1 MDRKCSSLAAHNR
14 RKTSFCELCCEV
26 ALKKL
31 LWIRWLHTFMLG
43 IAALSLGACTSAS
56 NPATNT
62 PTAEVNTPVAAYP
75 GAYPAPIAPV
85 ATSTNP
91 YPPPPYSDLPE
102 GPQFTINQPVRLSNG
117 QVTGTGPA
125 GIPIRIVN
133 ITRGAI
139 ELATV
144 TIGADGTFSAPLR
157 ETFVGDR
164 IAIMLGDIS
173 GTGLDRNQFIR
184 GPGYEDWPL
193 IGILFA
199 SAIVEE

>member
-1 MDRKCSSLAAHNR
+1 MKKLHWTRWLYV
-14 RKTSFCELCCEV
+14 FVLGIV
-26 ALKKL
+26 ALS
-31 LWIRWLHTFMLG
+31 F
-43 IAALSLGACTSAS
+43 GACTSAS
-56 NPATNT
+56 NPAPNT

-102 GPQFTINQPVRLSNG
+102 GPQFTITQPVRLSTG
-117 QVTGTGPA
+117 QISGTGPA
-125 GIPIRIVN
+125 GVPIRIVN

-139 ELATV
+139 EIAAV
-144 TIGADGTFSAPLR
+144 TIGADGTFSAPLK
-157 ETFVGDR
+157 EAFVGDR
-164 IAIMLGDIS
+164 LAIMLGDTS